1 MIIFINFQILLQFL
15 TDDELRIPIEL
26 REMVENRECSIDVAL
41 KAVRMLGWPESE
53 AEGLTNVEVV
63 IHLAKELATRSRKDP
78 FWHGHLRDS
87 ETGQIMGDGYTYGNS
102 DYAVIVAGDDEGIFK
117 NGKKMTRKQYEKL
130 PEEFRDSLR
139 LPPGWDND

>member
-1 MIIFINFQILLQFL
+1 MPQEVKDEINQGGIHSNAK
-15 TDDELRIPIEL
+15 T
-26 REMVENRECSIDVAL
+26 AL
-41 KAVRMLGWPESE
+41 KCALRAVDVLGWVKGEEDPSIQD
-53 AEGLTNVEVV
+53 V
-63 IHLAKELATRSRKDP
+63 IDLAKEYAAGEIEPARKDP

-102 DYAVIVAGDDEGIFK
+102 DYAVIVVGDDEGIFK